1 MNKKIIISALL
12 FAVFML
18 VSCQSSVVN
27 EIISAYEEAT
37 KELKSAT
44 CNDDCDEIHDNLM
57 RRLYQITKDHPDWKE
72 VVEKNVDNKDIKKA
86 YDDWDE
92 ALKNA
97 TTDNHYMFMTNC
109 TLQGAIEFC
118 ESENGVNISNNDE
131 NSESEDDGDD
141 ENDEDDEESSSVDIS
156 DGTEDYDAL
165 LDKYEEFCDDYIK
178 LISKAAEGDMSALSD
193 YQRMLK
199 KAQELEKKLGN
210 ANSDLSPEQ
219 LQRFTEIQSK
229 FIEAAQS
236 MN

>member
-1 MNKKIIISALL
+1 MKKQFIISALL

-27 EIISAYEEAT
+27 DIISAYEEAT
-37 KELKSAT
+37 KELESAT
-44 CNDDCDEIHDNLM
+44 CNEDCDEIHDNLM
-57 RRLYQITKDHPDWKE
+57 RRLYQITNDHPDWKE
-72 VVEKNVDNKDIKKA
+72 VVEKNIDNKDIKKA

-97 TTDNHYMFMTNC
+97 TTDNHYMFMTFC

-118 ESENGVNISNNDE
+118 EGENSSDVSNNDE
-131 NSESEDDGDD
+131 DSES
-141 ENDEDDEESSSVDIS
+141 DDEEDTENASIDIS

-165 LDKYEEFCDDYIK
+165 LDKYEEFCDDYIRV
-178 LISKAAEGDMSALSD
+178 ISKAAEGDMSALSE
-193 YQRMLK
+193 YQEMIV
-199 KAQELEKKLGN
+199 KAQELEKEFGN
-210 ANSDLSPEQ
+210 VNSNLSPEQ

-229 FIEAAQS
+229 IIEAAQS

>member
-1 MNKKIIISALL
+1 MKKQFIISALL

-27 EIISAYEEAT
+27 DIISAYEEAT
-37 KELKSAT
+37 KELESAT
-44 CNDDCDEIHDNLM
+44 CNEDCDEIHDNLM

-72 VVEKNVDNKDIKKA
+72 VVEKNIDNKDIKKA

-97 TTDNHYMFMTNC
+97 TTDNHYMFMTFC
-109 TLQGAIEFC
+109 TLQGAIDFC
-118 ESENGVNISNNDE
+118 EGENKSDVSNNDE
-131 NSESEDDGDD
+131 DSES
-141 ENDEDDEESSSVDIS
+141 DDEEDTENASIDIS

-165 LDKYEEFCDDYIK
+165 LDKYEEFCDDYIRV
-178 LISKAAEGDMSALSD
+178 ISKAAEGDMSALSE
-193 YQRMLK
+193 YQEMIV
-199 KAQELEKKLGN
+199 KAQELEKEFGN
-210 ANSDLSPEQ
+210 VNSNLSPEQ

-229 FIEAAQS
+229 IIEAAQS

>member
-1 MNKKIIISALL
+1 MKKQFIISALL

-27 EIISAYEEAT
+27 DIISAYEEAT
-37 KELKSAT
+37 KELESAT
-44 CNDDCDEIHDNLM
+44 CNEDCDEIHDNLM

-72 VVEKNVDNKDIKKA
+72 VAEKNIDNKDIKKA

-97 TTDNHYMFMTNC
+97 TTDNHYMFMTFC

-118 ESENGVNISNNDE
+118 EGENSSDVSNNDE
-131 NSESEDDGDD
+131 DSES
-141 ENDEDDEESSSVDIS
+141 DDEEDTENASIDIS

-165 LDKYEEFCDDYIK
+165 LDKYEEFCDDYIRV
-178 LISKAAEGDMSALSD
+178 ISKAAEGDMSALSE
-193 YQRMLK
+193 YQEMIV
-199 KAQELEKKLGN
+199 KAQELEKEFGN
-210 ANSDLSPEQ
+210 VNSNLSPEQ

-229 FIEAAQS
+229 IIEAAQS

>member
-1 MNKKIIISALL
+1 MKKQFIISALL

-27 EIISAYEEAT
+27 DIISAYEEAT
-37 KELKSAT
+37 KELESAT
-44 CNDDCDEIHDNLM
+44 SNEDCDEIHDNLM

-72 VVEKNVDNKDIKKA
+72 VVEKNIDNKDIKKA

-97 TTDNHYMFMTNC
+97 TTDNHYMFMTFC

-118 ESENGVNISNNDE
+118 EGENSSDVSNNDE
-131 NSESEDDGDD
+131 DSESD
-141 ENDEDDEESSSVDIS
+141 DEDDTENASIDIS
-156 DGTEDYDAL
+156 DGSEDYDAL

-178 LISKAAEGDMSALSD
+178 VISKAAEGDMSALSE
-193 YQRMLK
+193 YQEMIV
-199 KAQELEKKLGN
+199 KAQELEKEFGN
-210 ANSDLSPEQ
+210 VNSNLSPEQ

-229 FIEAAQS
+229 IIEAAQS

>member
-1 MNKKIIISALL
+1 MKQKLFFSLLL

-27 EIISAYEEAT
+27 DIISAYEEAT
-37 KELKSAT
+37 KELESAT
-44 CNDDCDEIHDNLM
+44 CNEDCDEIHDNLM

-72 VVEKNVDNKDIKKA
+72 VVEKNIDNKDIKKA

-97 TTDNHYMFMTNC
+97 TTDNHYMFMTFC

-118 ESENGVNISNNDE
+118 EGENSSDVSNNDE
-131 NSESEDDGDD
+131 DSES
-141 ENDEDDEESSSVDIS
+141 DDEEDTENASIDIS

-165 LDKYEEFCDDYIK
+165 LDKYEEFCDDYIRV
-178 LISKAAEGDMSALSD
+178 ISKAAEGDMSALSE
-193 YQRMLK
+193 YQEMIV
-199 KAQELEKKLGN
+199 KAQELEKEFGN
-210 ANSDLSPEQ
+210 VNSNLSPEQ

-229 FIEAAQS
+229 IIEAAQS